1 MKEVKRTKGLRTG
14 GYNSIMK
21 IFKYNT
27 VTYCVECGAK
37 RYSRYCKCN
46 RLPVKISNSPVIK
59 KYKSPIIRKEN
70 GSRKES

>member
-1 MKEVKRTKGLRTG
+1 MEVKRIKGLRTG

-37 RYSRYCKCN
+37 RYSKYCKCN
-46 RLPVKISNSPVIK
+46 RLPVRMGKSTTIK
-59 KYKSPIIRKEN
+59 KYKSPMIRKEN

>member
-1 MKEVKRTKGLRTG
+1 MEVKRTKELHTG

-21 IFKYNT
+21 IFKYNP
-27 VTYCVECGAK
+27 VHYCIECGAK

-46 RLPVKISNSPVIK
+46 RLPVKIGNSSIIK
-59 KYKSPIIRKEN
+59 KYKSPMIRKEN